1 MQVVPSVSCDAPC
14 AGPRVTTDQPWPGWC
29 EVSGVHRDQS
39 VPGAGQSCPELH
51 RMDVSKCTVKLD
63 HSVGSPEPAT
73 NWRQAVGFPVYGV
86 GQPTEEG
93 FVKITEKLNS
103 KEKVGT

>member
-1 MQVVPSVSCDAPC
+1 
-14 AGPRVTTDQPWPGWC
+14 
-29 EVSGVHRDQS
+29 
-39 VPGAGQSCPELH
+39 
-51 RMDVSKCTVKLD
+51 MDVSKCTVKLD

-103 KEKVGT
+103 KEKVSKEQLLGSYFSLLSDQEIQRLYKIYEDDFRAFGYKFRFRNFVYG

>member
-1 MQVVPSVSCDAPC
+1 
-14 AGPRVTTDQPWPGWC
+14 
-29 EVSGVHRDQS
+29 
-39 VPGAGQSCPELH
+39 
-51 RMDVSKCTVKLD
+51 MDVSKCTVKLD

-103 KEKVGT
+103 KEKVITYYIFNFVNIFISKIFYEFIFIIFLIMI